1 MILGGSLSFLVVL
14 VVDGVLGVLGG
25 SWWSLVGCWWL
36 FVVADGSLGY
46 FEVLGW
52 VLVVLLGSGWF

>member
-1 MILGGSLSFLVVL
+1 MGL
-14 VVDGVLGVLGG
+14 LGVLGG
-25 SWWSLVGCWWL
+25 SLVGFWWL